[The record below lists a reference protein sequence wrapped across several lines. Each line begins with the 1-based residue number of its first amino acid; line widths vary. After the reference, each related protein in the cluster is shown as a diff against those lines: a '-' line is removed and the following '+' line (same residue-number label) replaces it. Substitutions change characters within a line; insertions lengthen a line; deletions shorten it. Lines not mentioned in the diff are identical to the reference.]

1 MKFFKVV
8 FKLIFHSLHIFSL
21 TDFIAVEGKISL
33 DITIGFTSSM
43 LTRRSLI
50 RTLIRYYLF
59 LNVLRTL
66 NVLTFFTHIF
76 VWWRSHHFLGKC
88 LSLIDL
94 ILIYLLL
101 VLLENL
107 IITFYLLLI
116 WNNILSLVSTLLLLM
131 IIILMMLGC
140 HFDISKNIIKWN
152 DDQI

>member
-8 FKLIFHSLHIFSL
+8 FQLVFHSLHIFSF
-21 TDFIAVEGKISL
+21 TDFVAVKGEISL
-33 DITIGFTSSM
+33 NITIGFTSSM

-50 RTLIRYYLF
+50 GTLIRYHFF

-66 NVLTFFTHIF
+66 NILTFFTHIF
-76 VWWRSHHFLGKC
+76 VRWRSHHFLGKC

-107 IITFYLLLI
+107 IVTFNLLLI
-116 WNNILSLVSTLLLLM
+116 WKYSILSERFATT
-131 IIILMMLGC
+131 
-140 HFDISKNIIKWN
+140 N
-152 DDQI
+152 DNYLDDA